1 MSIIGHNSNENK
13 ELKSPKLI
21 IDITDIYD
29 QRARKRKE
37 LQFYTAE
44 LQKLMDK
51 MGMLQHEIGVTETI
65 IRLIENE
72 QVMDIEEA
80 IREKRKSIK

>member
-1 MSIIGHNSNENK
+1 MSLIGHNSNENK

-37 LQFYTAE
+37 LEFYTTE

-72 QVMDIEEA
+72 QIMDIEEA

>member
-1 MSIIGHNSNENK
+1 MSLIGHNSGEDEK
-13 ELKSPKLI
+13 KSKLI

-29 QRARKRKE
+29 QRERKRKE
-37 LQFYTAE
+37 LKFYTAE
-44 LQKLMDK
+44 LEKLMAK

-72 QVMDIEEA
+72 QIMDLEEA
-80 IREKRKSIK
+80 IREKRKLR